1 MFGLS
6 FCGILSKNAA
16 AKSTALT
23 YYVTD
28 DFGTKR
34 HIETEV
40 DIYGDVASLVCT
52 KNNKG
57 LTITTDAA
65 VEKTLLNLDFEKDDK
80 DPSNNAACDET
91 LKSLI
96 QQFNKNDVR
105 VAAHGRIFT
114 FNLPNASGSG
124 TEFVYAGHRSAGSV
138 QQGKITVEDASV
150 QVGSGATVA
159 GVKLTNE
166 DGKAWTVFLSSGTV
180 ISALKDSGFTVDNQ
194 VDPSDGS
201 DPSVPITGTPPS
213 FRPTG
218 SFLGMHA
225 WYDGLVDGS
234 GNFLQV
240 TDDGSKG
247 IRLSEFIW
255 TIAANVAIDMAVIA
269 AFAAIGFVLYGGYL
283 YMFSGGD
290 TGKVSSG
297 KKTITNAIIGL
308 AIAMLAKVIFTT
320 LKHVFAASVVEVDVD
335 GQTVKLA
342 NADPGIV
349 ATDLISWVG
358 GVAGIICVIFLVYG
372 GVSYMTS
379 SGDAS
384 KTTKAK
390 NAILY
395 SLIGLAI
402 VGLAE
407 VITATVANTIR
418 DAQNVSQIE
427 TTQIIAKEENEKQ
440 IN

>member
-16 AKSTALT
+16 AKSTSLT
-23 YYVTD
+23 YYRTES
-28 DFGTKR
+28 FGQKR
-34 HIETEV
+34 HVETKV
-40 DIYGDVASLVCT
+40 DIYGNVAAMKCT
-52 KNNKG
+52 TSG
-57 LTITTDAA
+57 LMIWTDAA
-65 VEKTLLNLDFEKDDK
+65 VEKGLASLEKDDK
-80 DPSNNAACDET
+80 DPSGNAACDAT

-96 QQFNKNDVR
+96 KQFNKNDVR
-105 VAAHGRIFT
+105 VAAHGKIFT
-114 FNLPNASGSG
+114 FNLPNTSGGG

-138 QQGKITVEDASV
+138 QHGKITVEDASV
-150 QVGSGATVA
+150 QVGSDATVA

-166 DGKAWTVFLSSGTV
+166 DGKSWNVYLSSGTV

-194 VDPSDGS
+194 VDPS
-201 DPSVPITGTPPS
+201 VPTTGTPPS

-225 WYDGLVDGS
+225 WYDGLVDS
-234 GNFLQV
+234 NGNFLQV

-290 TGKVSSG
+290 TGKVSGG

-342 NADPGIV
+342 NADPAIV
-349 ATDLISWVG
+349 ATDLISWVV
-358 GVAGIICVIFLVYG
+358 GVAGVICVIFLVYG

-418 DAQNVSQIE
+418 DAQNVSQIG

>member
-16 AKSTALT
+16 AKSTTIT

-28 DFGTKR
+28 DFGQKR
-34 HIETEV
+34 HIETKV
-40 DIYGDVASLVCT
+40 DIYGNVAAMKCT
-52 KNNKG
+52 TSG
-57 LTITTDAA
+57 LMIWTDAA
-65 VEKTLLNLDFEKDDK
+65 VEKGLASLDFEKDNK
-80 DPSNNAACDET
+80 DPSGNAACDAT

-96 QQFNKNDVR
+96 KQFNKNDVR
-105 VAAHGRIFT
+105 VAAHGKIFT
-114 FNLPNASGSG
+114 FNLPNTSGGG

-138 QQGKITVEDASV
+138 QHGKITVEDASV
-150 QVGSGATVA
+150 QVGSDTTVA

-166 DGKAWTVFLSSGTV
+166 DGKSWNVYLPSGTV
-180 ISALKDSGFTVDNQ
+180 ISALKDSGFTVDNK
-194 VDPSDGS
+194 VDSSNGS
-201 DPSVPITGTPPS
+201 NPPVPPPS

-225 WYDGLVDGS
+225 WYDGLVDS
-234 GNFLQV
+234 NGNFLQV

-290 TGKVSSG
+290 TGKVSGG

-342 NADPGIV
+342 NADPAIV
-349 ATDLISWVG
+349 ATDLISWVV
-358 GVAGIICVIFLVYG
+358 GVAGVICVIFLVYG

-418 DAQNVSQIE
+418 DAQKVSQIE
-427 TTQIIAKEENEKQ
+427 STQIIAKEENEKQ